1 MLQYQIHNK
10 VKRSGRYEMVLM
22 TKYILEEKELAGI
35 DRFLGN
41 MDDLTADNI
50 RRAIKRTKGPY
61 ERNYKQDPVVDMECL
76 SFILFNTDA
85 IWLQENCLDKLF
97 TYS

>member
-1 MLQYQIHNK
+1 MLQYQIQNK
-10 VKRSGRYEMVLM
+10 VKRRGKYEIVLM
-22 TKYILEEKELAGI
+22 TKYILDDKELAGI

-50 RRAIKRTKGPY
+50 RRAIKRTERPY

-76 SFILFNTDA
+76 SFILFNADA
-85 IWLQENCLDKLF
+85 IWLQENCLNKLF
-97 TYS
+97 TY